1 MKTFTLQSQHKKI
14 LADTLT
20 PVSAYLKIR
29 DVFPHSLL
37 LESSDYHANNK
48 NFSYIC
54 CNPIAS
60 IELKNKQ
67 LSIQYPNG
75 ECTSETLKADTN
87 IPERIYQFSQQ
98 FESEDYPFKF
108 ISNGIFGYIAH
119 DAVAHF
125 ENLELNQE
133 KVNKHNRKPQKY
145 WNKINQLINNPDD
158 IEQKKETISS
168 LFRLQG
174 K

>member
-60 IELKNKQ
+60 IELKNKK
-67 LSIQYPNG
+67 LTIQYPNG
-75 ECTSETLKADTN
+75 ERTSETLKAVLAFGLFLYASGAKLSN
-87 IPERIYQFSQQ
+87 IKSYAE
-98 FESEDYPFKF
+98 
-108 ISNGIFGYIAH
+108 
-119 DAVAHF
+119 
-125 ENLELNQE
+125 
-133 KVNKHNRKPQKY
+133 
-145 WNKINQLINNPDD
+145 
-158 IEQKKETISS
+158 
-168 LFRLQG
+168 
-174 K
+174 